1 MRPTPYPDINEVLAY
16 FHARIGEILNDQMV
30 GMYVV
35 GSLALG
41 DFDPQHSDI
50 DLIVVTDTPIESDV
64 LDQIRALHTAFAASD
79 SAWARRV
86 EVVYPTAK
94 ALMGRP
100 SRDEHYPQIERDTS
114 LFTAPLEDGWV
125 FQCYTLREYG
135 LVVAGPEPH
144 TLVGP
149 IDPLDMWSA
158 VAVIAETWLGQA
170 RNDPSWLEWARL
182 RQSQVFILQTLC
194 RMLYSLETG
203 AVASK
208 PKAVQW
214 AYGRLDEKWARL
226 IEAVLAHRESNE
238 EISSDELSGTIALIQ
253 HVFQSSQSSTPN
265 G

>member
-1 MRPTPYPDINEVLAY
+1 
-16 FHARIGEILNDQMV
+16 MV

-64 LDQIRALHTAFAASD
+64 LDRIRVLHNDFAASA

-94 ALMGRP
+94 ALIGNP
-100 SRDEHYPQIERDTS
+100 SRDESYPQIERDTA

-125 FQCYTLREYG
+125 FQCYTLREHG

-149 IDPLDMWSA
+149 IDRGDMQEA
-158 VAVIAETWLGQA
+158 VAVIAAKWLEQA
-170 RNDPSWLEWARL
+170 QHDPSWLEWVRL
-182 RQSQVFILQTLC
+182 RHAQVFVVQTLC

-208 PKAVQW
+208 PKAVPW
-214 AYGRLDEKWARL
+214 ARGRLDDKWARL
-226 IEAVLAHRESNE
+226 IEVALAHREAIE
-238 EISSDELSGTIALIQ
+238 EISADELRDTISLIQ
-253 HVFQSSQSSTPN
+253 HVFESSQSSTSN